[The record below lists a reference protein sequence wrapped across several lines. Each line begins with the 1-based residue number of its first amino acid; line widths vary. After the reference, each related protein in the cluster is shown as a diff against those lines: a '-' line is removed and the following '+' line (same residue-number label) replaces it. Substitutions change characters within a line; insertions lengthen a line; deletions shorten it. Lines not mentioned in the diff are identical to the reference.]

1 LCRPAKNLLNRNP
14 EDKKD
19 LLTLQQTE
27 IQGKTEM
34 LEAHM
39 RLVDRSNERIL
50 ARIEEIKLQRQREAI
65 AEQERL
71 LIEQQAA
78 ISSLQ

>member
-1 LCRPAKNLLNRNP
+1 
-14 EDKKD
+14 
-19 LLTLQQTE
+19 
-27 IQGKTEM
+27 M